1 MPGSRPLVLEGLCSV
16 LLVVLFELLVPYA
29 HGLPGV
35 IRIGGLFDTEDDEQ
49 ELAFR
54 IAVDKINADTSVLPR
69 SRLVA
74 QVEKVA
80 IDDSFRATK
89 KVCSL
94 LQTGLAGIFGPQS
107 DVTSMHVQSM
117 CDAIDI
123 PHVETRW
130 DFQLARADMS
140 INLFPRPTVLAQAF
154 VDLVKIWGWRSFSLV
169 YDEHEGV
176 IRLQDFLKEAQRNDW
191 RVQLYQFRPTQAYRD
206 IFWRIKSA
214 GESRIV
220 LDVKRDTLRTVLKHA
235 QQVGM
240 MTEAHNYLIT
250 SLDLHTIDMED
261 FKYGKTNITGFRLVD
276 ENNADLQGLVVELNT
291 KWTGAIR
298 KLDFPIK
305 TIRTETALMYD
316 AVQLFAKALQDLDGS
331 KSIIDFPPISCD
343 SGLRGLD
350 GSSIIN
356 FMKPSSIQGLTGK
369 VKFDEQGFRSEFVL
383 DLIYLTNNGLEKIG
397 VWAPGKGIN
406 ITKNMSNEYDTLLL
420 QNKTLIVTTYV
431 NSPYA
436 MLKDSAEKLT
446 GNARYEGFCI
456 DLIHHLANLLGF
468 KYIIKEVEDR
478 AYGIKNEK
486 GDWNGMI
493 GELIRG
499 VADIAIVDLTITS
512 SREEA
517 VDFTMPFMNTGIS
530 ILFKKPT
537 TKVTTLFSF
546 LSPFSMEVWIYVMG
560 AHIGVS
566 ITLFL
571 VGRLSPYEWDNPHP
585 CRQDEQVLENSFSL
599 MNSLWFTI
607 GSLMQQGSD
616 LAPRA
621 MSTRT
626 IAGIWYFFT
635 LIMISSYTAN
645 LAAFLTVEK
654 VIYPVESAEDLAKQ
668 TKIKYGCLGSG
679 STKAFFKESKI
690 PTYQKMWN
698 FMNSNPSVFMSN
710 NDKGVQRVMQGDYA
724 YLMESAS
731 IEYIT
736 ERNCNLTQI
745 GSLLDSKGY
754 GIATRKGSKYRTP
767 LSSGILKLQE
777 DGILHI
783 LKERWWKQKKGG
795 GKCMDD
801 SKKSSSGVT
810 ELGLGNVGG
819 VFVVLLTGLALA
831 AFVAVIEFFW
841 KARKLANVDREP
853 LCKEMFRELKFAL
866 SCRSSTKPV
875 IGRKQENCEEFR
887 VSTIPGYST
896 QY

>member
-1 MPGSRPLVLEGLCSV
+1 
-16 LLVVLFELLVPYA
+16 
-29 HGLPGV
+29 
-35 IRIGGLFDTEDDEQ
+35 
-49 ELAFR
+49 
-54 IAVDKINADTSVLPR
+54 
-69 SRLVA
+69 
-74 QVEKVA
+74 
-80 IDDSFRATK
+80 
-89 KVCSL
+89 
-94 LQTGLAGIFGPQS
+94 
-107 DVTSMHVQSM
+107 
-117 CDAIDI
+117 
-123 PHVETRW
+123 
-130 DFQLARADMS
+130 
-140 INLFPRPTVLAQAF
+140 
-154 VDLVKIWGWRSFSLV
+154 
-169 YDEHEGV
+169 
-176 IRLQDFLKEAQRNDW
+176 
-191 RVQLYQFRPTQAYRD
+191 
-206 IFWRIKSA
+206 
-214 GESRIV
+214 
-220 LDVKRDTLRTVLKHA
+220 
-235 QQVGM
+235 
-240 MTEAHNYLIT
+240 
-250 SLDLHTIDMED
+250 MED

-291 KWTGAIR
+291 KWSGAIR

-331 KSIIDFPPISCD
+331 KSIYFPNISCD

-383 DLIYLTNNGLEKIG
+383 DLIYLTKDGLEKIG

-456 DLIHHLANLLGF
+456 DLIDHLAKLLGF
-468 KYIIKEVEDR
+468 KYIIKEVADR
-478 AYGIKNEK
+478 AYGIKNET
-486 GDWNGMI
+486 GHWNGMI
-493 GELIRG
+493 GELIG
-499 VADIAIVDLTITS
+499 DVADIAIVDLTITS

-654 VIYPVESAEDLAKQ
+654 VIYPVENAEDLAKQ

-698 FMNSNPSVFMSN
+698 FMNSNPNVFMPN
-710 NDKGVQRVMQGDYA
+710 NDKGVERVMQGDYA

-745 GSLLDSKGY
+745 GGLLDSKGY

-841 KARKLANVDREP
+841 KARKLAHVDREP

-875 IGRKQENCEEFR
+875 IGRKQDNCGEFR